1 MREESP
7 QQILTT
13 DVKVLKIEKM
23 QHVQLVNKWS
33 THFCELT
40 LDPNPGN
47 TKQISAWELAWKP
60 HTGQTF
66 REHRLLPIPSRG
78 SCHLPPIGCC
88 QFLPQVSVAYCC
100 TDASAA
106 AGPNPRPPPP
116 RCLGSEEG
124 SAGLLGPAVAFLQPL
139 EGCSPLMNKQPIYN
153 FADFSTTVSDSSSR
167 KTALMSSLPLSVSL
181 PPSPFSLDR

>member
-1 MREESP
+1 MERTLNTHLDRLRMDPGGFYVVPLLDHSTIAVP
-7 QQILTT
+7 VNTA
-13 DVKVLKIEKM
+13 
-23 QHVQLVNKWS
+23 HVQYPLS
-33 THFCELT
+33 CRYL
-40 LDPNPGN
+40 
-47 TKQISAWELAWKP
+47 QISAWELAWKP

-116 RCLGSEEG
+116 CCLGSGEG
-124 SAGLLGPAVAFLQPL
+124 SAGLLGPAVVLLRPP
-139 EGCSPLMNKQPIYN
+139 EGDSPLMNE
-153 FADFSTTVSDSSSR
+153 
-167 KTALMSSLPLSVSL
+167 TAALQVRRLQHHGQ
-181 PPSPFSLDR
+181 